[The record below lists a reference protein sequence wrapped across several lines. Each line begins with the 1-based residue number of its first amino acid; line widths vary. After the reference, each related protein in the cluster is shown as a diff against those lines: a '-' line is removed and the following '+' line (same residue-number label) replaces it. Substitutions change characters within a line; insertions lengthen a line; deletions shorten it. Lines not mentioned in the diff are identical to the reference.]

1 MHNIITLLRLLFLLW
16 IASGPVAAQEFGTSL
31 HPLGEAV
38 SGNDDQETER
48 VFPSNIHSVSSAAF
62 FMPPPGN
69 DNCANATLLTPNNAC
84 TAGTLVSSG
93 VQSGENTSTGGHCGA
108 SNFNMSVWY
117 KFTATSSTMWVQSY
131 ITGLAG
137 GGGGY
142 YPTRYTSVVY
152 NTGSCQPTNAN
163 RISCS
168 TMNTIGSGDGIAT
181 NSLTG
186 LTIGDSYLIQIGYNN
201 GNGSQDPLF
210 CIRIGD
216 QFSPNCTTCS
226 TNCGQACGFP
236 TAPTAAQV
244 TAACVQYPYTPYIEG
259 GQVST
264 RCHSFIAN
272 NSTVSFQVIV
282 NTTCGVGNVSNFTWS
297 LYSAACSAPI
307 QTGTLAGMTF
317 TGLSIGQ
324 SYVYCYNYT
333 VPSGCY
339 HTIHYPYFVGAAP
352 LPIELISFIA
362 NSRKDLLVDLTW
374 ITASEINNRLFE
386 IERSH
391 DGTNYVSVHSTSGAG
406 TSITPK
412 TYKHTDRVPASG
424 TYYYRLKQTDYNGDK
439 SFSDPLAINI
449 TGKQQISFQP
459 NPVQDELLVTMR
471 SESVSQILIT
481 VFNQHGKPVME
492 QHRKISTGIQQIPL
506 SMGSLPGGVYSVRVE
521 SGSETYVQRIIK
533 L

>member
-1 MHNIITLLRLLFLLW
+1 MHHTCTILRLLFILL
-16 IASGPVAAQEFGTSL
+16 IFSCPSSAQEFGTSL
-31 HPLGEAV
+31 HPLGEAD
-38 SGNDDQETER
+38 SGNDDQENER
-48 VFPSNIHSVSSAAF
+48 VFPSNITSINSAVL

-69 DNCANATLLTPNNAC
+69 DNCANATLLTANSAC

-93 VQSGENTSTGGHCGA
+93 VQAGENTTTAGHCGA

-117 KFTATSSTMWVQSY
+117 KFTATSSDMWVQSY

-142 YPTRYTSVVY
+142 YPARYASVVY

-168 TMNTIGSGDGIAT
+168 TMNTIGAGDGIAT

-186 LTIGDSYLIQIGYNN
+186 LVPGDSYLIQIGYNN

-216 QFSPNCTTCS
+216 QFSPNCNTCS
-226 TNCGQACGFP
+226 INCGQACGFP

-244 TAACVQYPYTPYIEG
+244 TAACAQYPYTPYIEG

-264 RCHSFIAN
+264 RCHSFIAT

-282 NTTCGVGNVSNFTWS
+282 NTTCGAGNVSNFTWS
-297 LYSAACSAPI
+297 LYSAACGTAI
-307 QTGTLAGMTF
+307 QTGSLTGMTF
-317 TGLSIGQ
+317 TGLSAGQ

-352 LPIELISFIA
+352 LPVELITFTA

-374 ITASEINNRLFE
+374 ITASETNNRLFE
-386 IERSH
+386 LERST
-391 DGTNYVSVHSTSGAG
+391 DGINYGSVYSTSGAG
-406 TSITPK
+406 NSITPK
-412 TYKHTDRVPASG
+412 TYKYSDKVPESG
-424 TYYYRLKQTDYNGDK
+424 TYYYRLKQTDYNGE
-439 SFSDPLAINI
+439 SSVSDALAINI
-449 TGKQQISFQP
+449 TGKQEIAFQP
-459 NPVQDELLVTMR
+459 NPVRDELLVTLR
-471 SESVSQILIT
+471 SESVSQITVT

-492 QHRKISTGIQQIPL
+492 LHRKINTGIQQIPL
-506 SMGSLPGGVYSVRVE
+506 SMGSLPDGVYSVRVE
-521 SGSETYVQRIIK
+521 SGSATYVQRVIK